1 MCYRHG
7 QIETGEVLTR
17 KDYDGGVDAKYS
29 LTPSLTLDATYR
41 TDFAQ
46 VEVDQQQVNL
56 TRFSLFFPEKRDFFL
71 ENTSNFGFGP
81 SSFGRTSFGRSDNLI
96 PFFSRRIG
104 LSATGD
110 PIPIIGGMRVS
121 GRVNQYDIGFL
132 AMKTERLG
140 STPSNNFLV
149 GRLKRNLLTNSW
161 VGTIFTNRDSAIA
174 GDYNRVYGFDA
185 YFQFYSKLQ
194 FDSYLLGSDTPG
206 KVGNSQSRRFA
217 TAWQDD
223 ELVIGAEYNLVQSNF
238 NPEVG
243 FVRRGDMA
251 QYRGTFAWKPLIRNS
266 EVIRN
271 LNFATSVDYYEGS
284 RSGKVETRTED
295 ITVGILFENGG
306 SIDFTTDETFDR
318 LTRQLNLPPG
328 NPRVGIAA
336 GDYSHRAYTASFRSG
351 TRYRIGGN
359 GNITW
364 GEFYNG
370 NRRSFTGNVT
380 WVANSHL
387 NTSLRY
393 DRNRVVLPNGEFTT
407 NLVATRILYGFNP
420 RLFLNAF
427 VQYNADTHQVSTN
440 IRFNWTHHPLSDLFI
455 VYSDTRDTISGQYL
469 ERAFNV
475 KLTNLFRF

>member
-1 MCYRHG
+1 
-7 QIETGEVLTR
+7 
-17 KDYDGGVDAKYS
+17 
-29 LTPSLTLDATYR
+29 
-41 TDFAQ
+41 
-46 VEVDQQQVNL
+46 
-56 TRFSLFFPEKRDFFL
+56 
-71 ENTSNFGFGP
+71 
-81 SSFGRTSFGRSDNLI
+81 
-96 PFFSRRIG
+96 
-104 LSATGD
+104 
-110 PIPIIGGMRVS
+110 
-121 GRVNQYDIGFL
+121 
-132 AMKTERLG
+132 
-140 STPSNNFLV
+140 
-149 GRLKRNLLTNSW
+149 
-161 VGTIFTNRDSAIA
+161 
-174 GDYNRVYGFDA
+174 
-185 YFQFYSKLQ
+185 
-194 FDSYLLGSDTPG
+194 
-206 KVGNSQSRRFA
+206 
-217 TAWQDD
+217 
-223 ELVIGAEYNLVQSNF
+223 
-238 NPEVG
+238 
-243 FVRRGDMA
+243 MA

-475 KLTNLFRF
+475 KLTPAYPVVSAGH